1 MISFYRDRNAVK
13 QAKINKAKFKLEE
26 VVIAKKDAQSAAD
39 NEERNMDASDL
50 IESETLAVETP
61 RKLAH
66 ASPSREECC
75 TNYAACTSI
84 VEVDSSSKF
93 EDAVRSVLDKSLGFQ
108 DTCVEDTI
116 EFDADLKR
124 KISRNEEN
132 DEIKRFDDANS
143 SFKGKRGRKDSK
155 GRDSKRKISR
165 QKEFDMMDET
175 PGYFVLDE
183 PVICD
188 GIELEM
194 MNVDASFDKNNPT
207 RKSNKGS
214 NR

>member
-1 MISFYRDRNAVK
+1 MICFYRDRNAVK

-26 VVIAKKDAQSAAD
+26 VVIAKKDTQSAAEI
-39 NEERNMDASDL
+39 EERNMDASDL
-50 IESETLAVETP
+50 IDSETLAVENT

-66 ASPSREECC
+66 ASPSREECS
-75 TNYAACTSI
+75 TNYAASTSA
-84 VEVDSSSKF
+84 VEGDSSSKF
-93 EDAVRSVLDKSLGFQ
+93 EDALRSVLDKSLGFQ

-116 EFDADLKR
+116 DFDADLKR
-124 KISRNEEN
+124 KISRIEDN
-132 DEIKRFDDANS
+132 DEIKRFDDGNS
-143 SFKGKRGRKDSK
+143 SFKGKRSRKDSK
-155 GRDSKRKISR
+155 GKDCRRKISR
-165 QKEFDMMDET
+165 QKELDLMDEA

-194 MNVDASFDKNNPT
+194 INVDAAFDKNNPM
-207 RKSNKGS
+207 RKSNKSS